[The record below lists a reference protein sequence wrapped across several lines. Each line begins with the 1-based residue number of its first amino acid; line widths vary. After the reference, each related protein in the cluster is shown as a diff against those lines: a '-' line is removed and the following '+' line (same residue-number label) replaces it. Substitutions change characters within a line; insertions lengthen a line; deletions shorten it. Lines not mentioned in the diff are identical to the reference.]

1 MIYSNRLRLRAA
13 EREDIPRFVS
23 WLNDPEVYRHLLLA
37 YPLSQAAEEKW
48 FDGMVA
54 RGPAEQVL
62 VIEARV
68 GGTWTPIGNTSFMR
82 LDWVNRSAEI
92 GIFIGEKSQW
102 NQGYGREAMK
112 LMLRHGFGSMNLH
125 RIHLRV
131 HADNPG
137 AIKAYLAAGFVQEG
151 VLRQDVYRNGE
162 YLDVLVMSVLKTE
175 WHDSDF

>member
-1 MIYSNRLRLRAA
+1 
-13 EREDIPRFVS
+13 VS

-48 FDGMVA
+48 FDAMVA
-54 RGPAEQVL
+54 RGPAEQIL
-62 VIEARV
+62 VIEARIDN
-68 GGTWTPIGNTSFMR
+68 TWTAIGNTSFMD
-82 LDWVNRSAEI
+82 LDWVNRNAEI

-112 LMLRHGFGSMNLH
+112 LMLRHGFNNMNLH
-125 RIHLRV
+125 RISLRV

-137 AIKAYLAAGFVQEG
+137 AIKAYLAAGFVHEG

-162 YLDVLVMSVLKTE
+162 YLDVLVMAVLKSD
-175 WHDSDF
+175 WQDSDF